1 MMAKVLVVLSGVERL
16 PGAPAATGNYLREV
30 AYPVKALREAGFAV
44 DFLTPDGRPALVRG
58 NTAYGLA
65 NDAAR
70 DPALAAFA
78 ASDLVDERIPAPL
91 APGGAQAADYAAV
104 FYAGSLGTL
113 VDLAEDSAVAAL
125 TREIYDRGGVVAASG
140 HGIAGL
146 LALRTDDGKPWLA
159 GRRVAC
165 FTREEDQGFFVERL
179 GWKDVLPYAVE
190 ERIRA
195 AGAVVDSG
203 EKYKVRIVED
213 GEDGEDG
220 RLLTGQNAGSVAA
233 LSAALVAAL
242 APAAR

>member
-1 MMAKVLVVLSGVERL
+1 MKGKILIVLSAVDRL

-30 AYPVKALREAGFAV
+30 ALPVKALREAGFEV
-44 DFLTPDGRPALVRG
+44 DFVTPGGRPALVRG
-58 NTAYGLA
+58 NTAYGMSD
-65 NDAAR
+65 DAAR
-70 DPALAAFA
+70 DPALAAFVA
-78 ASDLVDERIPAPL
+78 QDLVDERIQSPL
-91 APGGAQAADYAAV
+91 APEGAQTADYAAV

-113 VDLAEDSAVAAL
+113 LDVAEDKEIAAL
-125 TREIYDRGGVVAASG
+125 AREVHDRGGLVAASG

-146 LALRTDDGKPWLA
+146 LALRTDDGRPWLA

-203 EKYKVRIVED
+203 EKYKVHVIED
-213 GEDGEDG
+213 E
-220 RLLTGQNAGSVAA
+220 RLLTGQNAGSVVA
-233 LSAALVAAL
+233 LTEALL
-242 APAAR
+242 ARLGPPAA